1 MSSSIIQARK
11 LSEIKE
17 DYLIYHYTSPDV
29 FVKIL
34 QDGLWATHTDF
45 LNDDMEIKHGER
57 LAELVFSAEPLKTV
71 HKDIRKSLNNLDV
84 YITCFAKEPDS
95 LYQWK
100 AYTPHGG
107 FAIGFSRKE
116 LFEAANSKLLQEGT
130 EERKMLDMHKAFA
143 TYNEISSEKSQFFF
157 LEKCIYS
164 PELIVKEM
172 VDEVKNT
179 AIQAPGMFDVA
190 SRELKRKYGILE
202 VMDNFAFIPILKLLC
217 CMAKN
222 KTFHIESEE
231 RLICIGDK
239 SLRKKVE
246 LIGNKPRIK
255 IPCDPEDLR
264 KMIKTVKVSP
274 HGNRMRNFAFAE
286 IFRDKYNLDFK
297 IEHSYSSSNGE

>member
-1 MSSSIIQARK
+1 
-11 LSEIKE
+11 
-17 DYLIYHYTSPDV
+17 
-29 FVKIL
+29 
-34 QDGLWATHTDF
+34 
-45 LNDDMEIKHGER
+45 
-57 LAELVFSAEPLKTV
+57 
-71 HKDIRKSLNNLDV
+71 
-84 YITCFAKEPDS
+84 
-95 LYQWK
+95 
-100 AYTPHGG
+100 
-107 FAIGFSRKE
+107 
-116 LFEAANSKLLQEGT
+116 
-130 EERKMLDMHKAFA
+130 MLDMHKAFA

-164 PELIVKEM
+164 PELIVKEI

-179 AIQAPGMFDVA
+179 AIQAPEMFDVA